1 MDTITSDISR
11 LIQQLD
17 WLSVLDIL
25 LVAGVFY
32 LLLVILRGTRAI
44 NLLRGVIFLIVVVVL
59 FTGLLRLRAI
69 SWLLRT
75 TLPALFLAIPVIFQP
90 EIRRALD
97 RLGRASTW
105 LLFRG
110 RQEDVQE
117 VITSIK
123 GACHR
128 LSTRSQGGL
137 IVIEREVGLQE
148 YIDTGITLDSQVSI
162 ELLVQIFH
170 KETPLH
176 DGAIILCGNRIQAA
190 SCVLPLSSEIR
201 LSERRMGLRH
211 RAAVGIS
218 EVSDAVA
225 IVVSEETGE
234 ISVVYDGRIIRRL
247 EASRLENILS
257 ALYKPRRTQALG
269 WIQRLFPKTKSV

>member
-1 MDTITSDISR
+1 MDTITRDISR
-11 LIQQLD
+11 LIQQLS

-25 LVAGVFY
+25 LVAIVFY
-32 LLLVILRGTRAI
+32 LLLVVLRGTRAI
-44 NLLRGVIFLIVVVVL
+44 NLLRGVIVFIVVVVL

-105 LLFRG
+105 LLFRS
-110 RQEDVQE
+110 RQEDVQA

-123 GACHR
+123 GACIRLAQDHR
-128 LSTRSQGGL
+128 GGL

-148 YIDTGITLDSQVSI
+148 YVDTGVELDSQLSI

-170 KETPLH
+170 RETPLH
-176 DGAIILCGNRIQAA
+176 DGAVILCRNRIEAA

-201 LSERRMGLRH
+201 LSERRLGLRH

-234 ISVVYDGRIIRRL
+234 ISVVYNGRMIRRL
-247 EASRLENILS
+247 DSTRLGNILS
-257 ALYKPRRTQALG
+257 AFYEPRRNRAIT
-269 WIQRLFPKTKSV
+269 WIQRLLPNSKST

>member
-162 ELLVQIFH
+162 ELLVQIFY

-201 LSERRMGLRH
+201 LSERRLGLRH

-269 WIQRLFPKTKSV
+269 WIQRLFPKSKSV

>member
-269 WIQRLFPKTKSV
+269 WIQRLFPKSKSV